1 MGIKPIRTIVVD
13 DEHTSAEAT
22 IAMLKKFP
30 IIDVIEYIDNSPEL
44 ISQLPH
50 LDAELL
56 ILDIEMPYNNGMNVA
71 SFVKKKY
78 PKIEIIFCTGH
89 AYFAADCYDFEPVD
103 FITKPINAAR
113 IQRAIERAQKRLR
126 NTISEIAADVKNE
139 APKSKKIGINVE
151 GGYQILDVDNILY
164 IEKRARKIYINTKGK
179 NSLVSK
185 YNLTQLEEILAPH
198 DFFRCHQSFIVP
210 IKKIRYVKNNQ
221 FGKTYSI
228 ILKESYDEIPLSRSK
243 HAEIKEKLE
252 QFGIKF
258 I

>member
-1 MGIKPIRTIVVD
+1 MSLEPIRTIVVD
-13 DEHTSAEAT
+13 DEHASGQAT
-22 IAMLKKFP
+22 MAILKNFP
-30 IIDVIEYIDNSPEL
+30 QLDVIEYIDNSPEL
-44 ISQLPH
+44 ISRLSEI
-50 LDAELL
+50 DVELL

-71 SFVKKKY
+71 SFVKKKH

-103 FITKPINAAR
+103 FITKPINTAR
-113 IQRAIERAQKRLR
+113 LQRAIERAQKKLR
-126 NTISEIAADVKNE
+126 NTIGEFNTEKKNDLNN
-139 APKSKKIGINVE
+139 KKIGINVE
-151 GGYQILDVDNILY
+151 GGYQIIDVDNILY

-252 QFGIKF
+252 QYGIKF
-258 I
+258 V